1 VLPIALSLRNF
12 LSYRDGAP
20 TLRLEDV
27 HVACLTGANGHGKSA
42 LLDAIT
48 WALWGRARSQRHEQL
63 LHHGQEEMS
72 VELVFDARGER
83 YRVQR
88 RYSRA
93 RRTPASSLELAIET
107 GPDAWRP
114 ITGDTIAATGEAIER
129 IVGMDYETFVNSA
142 FLVQGRADAF
152 TMATPAARKEVLSR
166 VLDLGLYQRLE
177 ERAKTHARAAQARG
191 EAVAGTI
198 ARLRERAD
206 AAGAI
211 AAELA
216 ELEPA
221 LAAAAAEAEAA
232 TARAALLSAQ
242 AQGLA
247 ARREEAQ
254 GIGAQAERLAA
265 RRTEDEAQAAMLR
278 ARIQRWDEVRERAE
292 EIGRGMASLAD
303 ARAALQ
309 AVAAAAADALALERE
324 LAPLDR
330 AVAAAR
336 GALEREAEG
345 QRHRIERELAPRAEA
360 LPALEG
366 RLGELAAAL
375 EALGPR
381 EQEAE
386 RLAAT
391 AQATAAEAARIT
403 AGLTVLT
410 QEGQRTREK
419 VALLEAAPENAACP
433 LCGSGLGPAQHAH
446 IAAAY
451 QAELDGQRARY
462 RTEGAEAKR
471 LEAEAAD
478 AAGRAEAARRA
489 VADER
494 RALETQRVRAEGER
508 ERARE
513 AAGALEEARRLLAE
527 TEHAIRTRA
536 FAAAERERAEE
547 LRARLE
553 AVTYDPM
560 AARAAEGRVAALEP
574 WEHDARALAEAQE
587 RGPEDGAALARLD
600 EHLRADG
607 AEAAALEERRA
618 AITAQ
623 LEGLPALEAAAREA
637 QERARETGAE
647 RDRLRTRAGALTQRL
662 EEARGAGEELVAQE
676 AAHRAVTREA
686 AAYGDL
692 ATAFGRG
699 GVQALLIE
707 AALPRLED
715 EANSLLHRMTDGRMS
730 LRLETQRARKGG
742 RSAGEMAETLE
753 LVIADE
759 LGTRPYELFSGGER
773 FRVDLALRIA
783 LSELLAW
790 RAGAALPT
798 LFIDEGFG
806 TQDAQGRERV
816 LEVIQAIEDRFQRIL
831 VITHMDE
838 LKEAFPVRIEVA
850 RTPNGSTFSLS

>member
-1 VLPIALSLRNF
+1 VLPVSLSLRNF

-20 TLRLEDV
+20 TLLLDDV

-48 WALWGRARSQRHEQL
+48 WALWGRARSQRQEQL

-83 YRVQR
+83 YRAQR

-93 RRTPASSLELAIET
+93 RRTPASSLELAIEA
-107 GPDAWRP
+107 GSGNWRP
-114 ITGDTIAATGEAIER
+114 ITGDTISATQALLDR
-129 IVGMDYETFVNSA
+129 ILGMDYETFINSA

-152 TMATPAARKEVLSR
+152 TMATPSARKEVLSR
-166 VLDLGLYQRLE
+166 VLDLGLYERLE
-177 ERAKTHARAAQARG
+177 ERAKTHARAAQARL
-191 EAVAGTI
+191 EAVVGTME
-198 ARLRERAD
+198 RLRERA
-206 AAGAI
+206 G
-211 AAELA
+211 AAEGIGA
-216 ELEPA
+216 D
-221 LAAAAAEAEAA
+221 LAALEQQVSSATAEANAA

-242 AQGLA
+242 VRALA
-247 ARREEAQ
+247 GRREEAERL
-254 GIGAQAERLAA
+254 GAQAQRLTA
-265 RRTEDEAQAAMLR
+265 RRAEDETQATALR
-278 ARIQRWDEVRERAE
+278 ARLERWNGVRERAE

-309 AVAAAAADALALERE
+309 AVAAAAAQSLALERE
-324 LAPLDR
+324 LAPLER
-330 AVAAAR
+330 AVATQR
-336 GALEREAEG
+336 GALEREAEE
-345 QRHRIERELAPRAEA
+345 QRHRIERELAPRAES

-375 EALGPR
+375 EALVVG

-386 RLAAT
+386 ALAAE
-391 AQATAAEAARIT
+391 AQAASAEAARIG
-403 AGLTVLT
+403 AGLVALRE
-410 QEGQRTREK
+410 EGQRTREK
-419 VALLEAAPENAACP
+419 VALLEGAPEGAVCP
-433 LCGSGLGPAQHAH
+433 LCGSALGPEQHAH
-446 IAAAY
+446 MGATY
-451 QAELDGQRARY
+451 QAELDAQRERY
-462 RTEGAEAKR
+462 KSHAAEAKR
-471 LEAEAAD
+471 LEAHADD
-478 AAGRAEAARRA
+478 AAKRAEAARRA

-508 ERARE
+508 ERAQE
-513 AAGALEEARRLLAE
+513 AARSLEEARRVLAE
-527 TEHAIRTRA
+527 TEHTISTRSY
-536 FAAAERERAEE
+536 AASERERIAQ
-547 LRARLE
+547 LRTQMK
-553 AVTYDPM
+553 AVTYEPM

-574 WEHDARALAEAQE
+574 WEHDARLLADAQE
-587 RGPEDGAALARLD
+587 RAPEDEEALARLAARL
-600 EHLRADG
+600 EADA
-607 AEAAALEERRA
+607 AEAQALEAQRNV
-618 AITAQ
+618 ITAE
-623 LEGLPALEAAAREA
+623 LEGLPAQEAAARDAEA
-637 QERARETGAE
+637 AAAQAGAQ
-647 RDRLRTRAGALTQRL
+647 RDALRTQAGALTQRL
-662 EEARGAGEELVAQE
+662 EEARAAGEELAAQE

-686 AAYGDL
+686 SAYGEL

-730 LRLETQRARKGG
+730 LRLETQRVRKGG

-806 TQDAQGRERV
+806 TQDAQGRERI
-816 LEVIQAIEDRFQRIL
+816 LEVVQAIEDRFQRIL

-838 LKEAFPVRIEVA
+838 LKEAFPVRIEVT